1 MKRNAVHLG
10 FVTILIAVI
19 MAFTGTVSFA
29 DEIDD
34 IFTKEVKYLD
44 ENGDTKTLPRDDYKI
59 ILVNKVNI
67 DFKSGIHV
75 PDKSTLSI
83 YGQGV
88 DRDTAGMLRA
98 TA

>member
-59 ILVNKVNI
+59 I
-67 DFKSGIHV
+67 
-75 PDKSTLSI
+75 
-83 YGQGV
+83 GV
-88 DRDTAGMLRA
+88 DVLDPDAGMLRA